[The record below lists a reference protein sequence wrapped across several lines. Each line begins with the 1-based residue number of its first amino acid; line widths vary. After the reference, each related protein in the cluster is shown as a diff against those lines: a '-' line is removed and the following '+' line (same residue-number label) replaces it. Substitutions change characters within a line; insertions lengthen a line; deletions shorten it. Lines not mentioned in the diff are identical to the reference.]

1 MSFDSVSS
9 SRCCAQLDRATG
21 TEGLTVAGAAVGVRL
36 EPRFAGTLV
45 AAHIVDAEL
54 GAAGLSAR
62 ALIQLCKEGAA
73 RPSLGHGP
81 SCRHSFAR

>member
-9 SRCCAQLDRATG
+9 SRCCPQLDRATS

-36 EPRFAGTLV
+36 EPRFAGALV
-45 AAHIVDAEL
+45 AARIVDAEL

-62 ALIQLCKEGAA
+62 ALVQLCKEGTA
-73 RPSLGHGP
+73 RSTLGRGP
-81 SCRHSFAR
+81 SCRHGFAR